1 MIYELMVLRELRK
14 TFCIDRGSGRIIP
27 RVNKIV
33 RWQMRAQKNIV
44 HLVIPDPV
52 YQSSDLSSKIY
63 LVFIPFI
70 PQQCHNTSQPITW
83 TYLLMQIME
92 GKPHKV
98 EANWPHISELQDSSS
113 RLDTSH
119 TSGDAKISPFEC
131 LCCCGSNVI

>member
-1 MIYELMVLRELRK
+1 MVLRKLPK
-14 TFCIDRGSGRIIP
+14 TFHIDRIIP
-27 RVNKIV
+27 CVNKIV

-44 HLVIPDPV
+44 HLVIPDSV
-52 YQSSDLSSKIY
+52 YQSSDDVWSKVH

-70 PQQCHNTSQPITW
+70 PQQCHNTSQPIAW

-98 EANWPHISELQDSSS
+98 EANWPHVSELQDSSS

-119 TSGDAKISPFEC
+119 TAGDAKISPFEC
-131 LCCCGSNVI
+131 LFVVG